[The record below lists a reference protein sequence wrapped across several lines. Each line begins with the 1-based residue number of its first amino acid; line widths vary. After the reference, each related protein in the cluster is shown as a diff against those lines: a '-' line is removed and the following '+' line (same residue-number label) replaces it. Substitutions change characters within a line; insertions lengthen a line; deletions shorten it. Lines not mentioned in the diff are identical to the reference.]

1 MRDWYKDRVFYQVW
15 PRAFRDGDGDGVGDL
30 EGVIQ
35 ALDYLQSLGVGA
47 IWFSPFFAS
56 PQVDFGYD
64 VSDYCA
70 VAPEYGDLATFDRL
84 AAACHKRDI
93 KILLDLVL
101 NHTSDQHTWF
111 QQSRRDPT
119 GPYSDYYIWRAPRGT
134 DAQGNPLPPNN
145 WESIFGG
152 PAWTYDEARGEFYL
166 HVFAKEQPDLNY
178 DNPAVRA
185 EMARVMEFWTERGAD
200 GFRFDAVNCISKPE
214 GLPDDPDARAPIK
227 GLSLYK
233 DGPRMREYLLELRQA
248 LLAANPDAIVVGEA
262 AEATTAYALDLC
274 APGPRQVFDM
284 VFTFEHMTCDCGVN
298 DYDPRPFSLPALA
311 SCLGRW
317 QTDLHGRAWNALYLE
332 NHDHP
337 RSVNRFGNPAD
348 PLLREKSAEA
358 LAVSYLFLEG
368 TPFIYQGQELG
379 TVNWEPADPGAY
391 QDVDTRRQYVRL
403 LAELGPQGTLERLHR
418 SSREGARAPLPWS
431 DQATTWPGQV
441 SPEHPAAEKPSGA
454 TGTQPTQPLSPASFG
469 GVLDFY
475 RRTVA
480 LRQSLPAVRHGVYR
494 SLAENRPD
502 VYAYERAVGTAPYL
516 RGQRVVVVA
525 SFADGPAEFVLPAD
539 AALAEGAS
547 LELANYPDAA
557 LPTDGRTFA
566 LRPREALV
574 IVEPPQL
581 PSYLRDTDLWLF
593 GTGKARRAYDT
604 FGCHPLAM
612 GTPDPQ
618 GFSAAA
624 PAAWSFTVWAPHA
637 RAVSVVGDFNGWH
650 PDTHP
655 MVQVRPGIWT
665 AVAPGLQNGSPYK
678 YAVTGADGIARLKAD
693 PYAFHAEHG
702 LATAS
707 KAWDL
712 GGYHWHDD
720 SWLADRTRTDLRER
734 PVSIYELH
742 LGSWWVGD
750 DGHGTVDDAP
760 GAEQPNYPN
769 YRAVADRLAAYCT
782 RMGYTH
788 VELLPVTEHPLLAS
802 WGYQC
807 TGYYAVESRY
817 GTPQD
822 LMYLV
827 DTLHASGVGVIFDWV
842 PAHFPKDGWA
852 LASFDGAPL
861 YEYPDTG
868 RGEHPE
874 WGTLVFDYGIPQV
887 VSFLVSSACFLLDV
901 YHADGIRVDAV
912 SSMAYRNYGRPG
924 WADDRSEAALNQEA
938 LAFLR
943 TLNDAVRQTF
953 PGAVTVAEE
962 STALPGVTA
971 PTAQGGLGFSFKWDM
986 GFMHDTLDY
995 LGCDPLWRRD
1005 HHERL
1010 TFGMTYAF
1018 SEHYILPFSH
1028 DEVVHGKRSMLQK
1041 MWGDYLQ
1048 RFDELKALVAL
1059 QFARPGKKLTF
1070 MGSEFG
1076 QVIEWDFEQGLDWFL
1091 LDDYAVHREM
1101 QGFSARLNAFYREH
1115 PALWAVDDS
1124 WDGFVWANVHNRDED
1139 AIAFV
1144 RTAQGWPA
1152 GEKTAGPRVQ
1162 PADEGA
1168 WQGEAPADLATCD
1181 VLACFNFSPR
1191 PLVGLT
1197 VGLPRAG
1204 TLCKA
1209 LVTYGGDSADVGCAN
1224 PDAIE
1229 AVEQPFEGSPWSAR
1243 VNVAPFSAVYFEFWR
1258 NNGEKG

>member
-15 PRAFRDGDGDGVGDL
+15 PRAFRDGNGDGVGDL

-35 ALDYLQSLGVGA
+35 ALDYLRSLGVGA

-64 VSDYCA
+64 VSDYYA
-70 VAPEYGDLATFDRL
+70 VAPEYGDLATFERL
-84 AAACHKRDI
+84 VAACRERDI
-93 KILLDLVL
+93 KVVLDLVL
-101 NHTSDQHTWF
+101 NHTSDQHQWF
-111 QQSRRDPT
+111 QQSRRDPA
-119 GPYSDYYIWRAPRGT
+119 GPYGDYYIWRAPGGLN
-134 DAQGNPLPPNN
+134 AQGEPLPPNN

-152 PAWTYDEARGEFYL
+152 PAWTYDETRGAFYL

-185 EMARVMEFWTERGAD
+185 EMARVVEFWTSRGAD
-200 GFRFDAVNCISKPE
+200 GFRFDAVNCISKPT
-214 GLPDDPDARAPIK
+214 GLPSDPDPCSPIK

-233 DGPRMREYLLELRQA
+233 DGPRMREYLLELRRT
-248 LLAANPDAIVVGEA
+248 LLAANPDAIVIGEA

-274 APGPRQVFDM
+274 APGPEQVFGM
-284 VFTFEHMTCDCGVN
+284 VFTFEHMMCDCGVN

-317 QTDLHGRAWNALYLE
+317 QADLHGRAWNALYLE
-332 NHDHP
+332 NHAHP
-337 RSVNRFGNPAD
+337 RSVTRFGNPAD
-348 PLLREKSAEA
+348 PLLRERSAEA
-358 LAVSYLFLEG
+358 LAASYLFLEG

-379 TVNWEPADPGAY
+379 SVNWEPADPSAY
-391 QDVDTRRQYVRL
+391 QDVDTRRQYARL
-403 LAELGPQGTLERLHR
+403 LEELGPQGALERLHR
-418 SSREGARAPLPWS
+418 SSREGARAPLPWN
-431 DQATTWPGQV
+431 DQPATWPAQA
-441 SPEHPAAEKPSGA
+441 STEQPAAKKPSEAGLPLPA
-454 TGTQPTQPLSPASFG
+454 QPPFPLSFG

-475 RRTVA
+475 RRAVA
-480 LRQSLPAVRHGVYR
+480 LRQSLPAARHGVYR
-494 SLAENRPD
+494 SLLEDRPD
-502 VYAYERAVGTAPYL
+502 VYAYERTIGTAPYL
-516 RGQRVVVVA
+516 RGQRVVVIA
-525 SFADGPAEFVLPAD
+525 AFSDSPTEFVLPAD
-539 AALAEGAS
+539 AALAQDAT
-547 LELANYPDAA
+547 LELANYADAT
-557 LPTDGRTFA
+557 LPADGRTFV

-604 FGCHPLAM
+604 FGCHPLAI
-612 GTPDPQ
+612 G
-618 GFSAAA
+618 
-624 PAAWSFTVWAPHA
+624 AWSFTVWAPHA
-637 RAVSVVGDFNGWH
+637 RAVSVVGDFNGWD
-650 PDTHP
+650 PDAHP

-665 AVAPGLQNGSPYK
+665 AVACGIQNGSSYK
-678 YAVTGADGIARLKAD
+678 YAVTDADGVTRLKAD

-712 GGYHWHDD
+712 GGYGWHDD
-720 SWLADRTRTDLRER
+720 AWLAERARTDLRER

-742 LGSWWVGD
+742 LGSWWVGN
-750 DGHGTVDDAP
+750 DGHGTVNDAP
-760 GAEQPNYPN
+760 GAEHPNYPN
-769 YRAVADRLAAYCT
+769 YRTVADRLASYCT
-782 RMGYTH
+782 HMGYTH

-807 TGYYAVESRY
+807 TGYYAPESRY

-827 DTLHASGVGVIFDWV
+827 DTLHQAGVGVIFDWV
-842 PAHFPKDGWA
+842 PAHFPKDSWA
-852 LASFDGAPL
+852 LASFDGEAL
-861 YEYPDTG
+861 YEYPDAT

-874 WGTLVFDYGIPQV
+874 WGTLVFDYGVPQV
-887 VSFLVSSACFLLDV
+887 VSFLVSSACFWLDV

-924 WADDRSEAALNQEA
+924 WADDRSDAALNQEA

-943 TLNDAVRQTF
+943 TLTDAVRQTF

-971 PTAQGGLGFSFKWDM
+971 PTAEGGLGFTFKWDM

-995 LGCDPLWRRD
+995 MACDPLWRRD

-1048 RFDELKALVAL
+1048 RFDGLKALIAL

-1101 QGFSARLNAFYREH
+1101 QHFSAALNAFYRSH
-1115 PALWAVDDS
+1115 PALWACDDS
-1124 WDGFVWANVHNRDED
+1124 WDGFAWANVHNRDEN

-1152 GEKTAGPRVQ
+1152 AEKPLGSGGATIAEGTPDPTGSGAPGPATCDVLARAG
-1162 PADEGA
+1162 AA
-1168 WQGEAPADLATCD
+1168 ACD
-1181 VLACFNFSPR
+1181 VLACFNFSPQ
-1191 PLVGLT
+1191 PLVGLA
-1197 VGLPRAG
+1197 VGLPCAG
-1204 TLCKA
+1204 A
-1209 LVTYGGDSADVGCAN
+1209 LREALATYGGDAADVGCAN
-1224 PDAIE
+1224 PCTIE
-1229 AVEQPFEGSPWSAR
+1229 AVERPFEGSPWSAS
-1243 VNVAPFSAVYFEFWR
+1243 VNVAPLSAVYFEFWR
-1258 NNGEKG
+1258 QEE

>member
-1 MRDWYKDRVFYQVW
+1 MRDWHKDRVFYQVW
-15 PRAFRDGDGDGVGDL
+15 PRAFRDSNGDGVGDL
-30 EGVIQ
+30 AGVIQ

-84 AAACHKRDI
+84 VAACRERDI
-93 KILLDLVL
+93 KVLLDLVL
-101 NHTSDQHTWF
+101 NHTSDQHEWF
-111 QQSRRDPT
+111 QQSRRDPAS
-119 GPYSDYYIWRAPRGT
+119 PYGDYYIWRAPRGLN
-134 DAQGNPLPPNN
+134 AQGEPLPPNN

-152 PAWTYDEARGEFYL
+152 PAWAYDETRGEFYL

-185 EMARVMEFWTERGAD
+185 EMARVMEFWTERGTD

-214 GLPDDPDARAPIK
+214 GLPDDPDVCAPIK
-227 GLSLYK
+227 GLTLYK

-298 DYDPRPFSLPALA
+298 DYDPRPFSLPALT

-317 QTDLHGRAWNALYLE
+317 QADLHGRAWNALYLE

-348 PLLREKSAEA
+348 PALREKSAEA
-358 LAVSYLFLEG
+358 LAASYLFLEG

-379 TVNWEPADPGAY
+379 SVNWEPADPSAY
-391 QDVDTRRQYVRL
+391 QDVDTRRQYARL
-403 LAELGPQGTLERLHR
+403 LDQLGPQGALERLHR
-418 SSREGARAPLPWS
+418 SSREGARAPLPWN
-431 DQATTWPGQV
+431 DQPATWPAQA
-441 SPEHPAAEKPSGA
+441 STEQPAAKKPSEAGLPLPA
-454 TGTQPTQPLSPASFG
+454 QPPFPLSFG

-475 RRTVA
+475 RRAVA
-480 LRQSLPAVRHGVYR
+480 LRQSLPAARHGVYR
-494 SLAENRPD
+494 PLSEGRPD
-502 VYAYERAVGTAPYL
+502 AYAYERALGTAPYL
-516 RGQRVVVVA
+516 RGQRVVVIA
-525 SFADGPAEFVLPAD
+525 SFADGPVEFVLPAD
-539 AALAEGAS
+539 AALAQDAT
-547 LELANYPDAA
+547 LELANYADAT
-557 LPTDGRTFA
+557 LPADGRTFV

-604 FGCHPLAM
+604 FGCHPLAI
-612 GTPDPQ
+612 D
-618 GFSAAA
+618 
-624 PAAWSFTVWAPHA
+624 AWSFTVWAPHA
-637 RAVSVVGDFNGWH
+637 RAVSVVGDFNGWNS
-650 PDTHP
+650 DAHP

-665 AVAPGLQNGSPYK
+665 AVACGIQNGSSYK
-678 YAVTGADGIARLKAD
+678 YAVTDAGGVTRLKAD

-712 GGYHWHDD
+712 GGYGWHDD
-720 SWLADRTRTDLRER
+720 AWLAERARTDLRER

-750 DGHGTVDDAP
+750 DGHSVVDDTP
-760 GAEQPNYPN
+760 GAPCPNYPN
-769 YRAVADRLAAYCT
+769 YRTVADRLAAYCT

-807 TGYYAVESRY
+807 TGYYAPESRY

-827 DTLHASGVGVIFDWV
+827 DTLHRAGIGVILDWV
-842 PAHFPKDGWA
+842 PAHFPKDAWA
-852 LASFDGAPL
+852 LASFDGEAL
-861 YEYPDTG
+861 YEYPDAG

-887 VSFLVSSACFLLDV
+887 VSFLVSSACHLLDV

-943 TLNDAVRQTF
+943 TLNDAVCQTF

-971 PTAQGGLGFSFKWDM
+971 PTAEGGLGFSFKWDM

-995 LGCDPLWRRD
+995 LACDPLWRRD

-1048 RFDELKALVAL
+1048 RFDGLKALMAL

-1101 QGFSARLNAFYREH
+1101 QHFSAALNAFYQSH
-1115 PALWAVDDS
+1115 PALWACDDS
-1124 WDGFVWANVHNRDED
+1124 WDGFAWANVHNRDEN
-1139 AIAFV
+1139 AIAFL

-1152 GEKTAGPRVQ
+1152 AEKTSGSGGATENPAPCDALARAG
-1162 PADEGA
+1162 AA
-1168 WQGEAPADLATCD
+1168 ACD
-1181 VLACFNFSPR
+1181 VLACFNFSPQ
-1191 PLVGLT
+1191 PLVGLA
-1197 VGLPRAG
+1197 VGLPCAG
-1204 TLCKA
+1204 A
-1209 LVTYGGDSADVGCAN
+1209 LREALATYGGDAADVGCAN
-1224 PDAIE
+1224 PCTIE
-1229 AVEQPFEGSPWSAR
+1229 AVERPFEGSPWSAS
-1243 VNVAPFSAVYFEFWR
+1243 VNVAPLSAVYFEFWR
-1258 NNGEKG
+1258 QEE